1 MRLVITHA
9 SDKEGQSRGQSS
21 VNRKRSCEVYLEEL
35 QLAVIR
41 SRLPCAASGRGCG
54 GGGGVYS
61 PLDVC
66 SFSHCAVWVL
76 TSASRF
82 QLRHTVSASN
92 NNKIIQHHGCFITQ
106 SAFRS
111 FFDIQKCSRHHI
123 KGCEG
128 STLICSPTDA
138 QNLLFYQVSNTTRT
152 SLLESAYT

>member
-54 GGGGVYS
+54 GGGGGVYS

-92 NNKIIQHHGCFITQ
+92 NNLDRPAHGCYHSECI
-106 SAFRS
+106 S
-111 FFDIQKCSRHHI
+111 FFFRHS
-123 KGCEG
+123 EM
-128 STLICSPTDA
+128 L
-138 QNLLFYQVSNTTRT
+138 QT
-152 SLLESAYT
+152 SH